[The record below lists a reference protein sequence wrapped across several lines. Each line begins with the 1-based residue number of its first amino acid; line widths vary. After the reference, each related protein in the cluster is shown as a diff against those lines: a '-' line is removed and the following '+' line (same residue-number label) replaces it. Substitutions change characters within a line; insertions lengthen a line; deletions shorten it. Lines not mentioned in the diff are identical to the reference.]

1 MGHSTQET
9 KKMAIRI
16 MEAVKSIYPE
26 LAEISKQTDFQITI
40 EGDKKGVYLEFSMDW
55 DPTAD
60 PDDGKIRREPI
71 EAEDIDSSSLRIDEG
86 EKELIKRALEVCD
99 GNRKEAAKRL
109 GFSERTLHR
118 KIKEYKL

>member
-1 MGHSTQET
+1 MGQATQQT
-9 KKMAIRI
+9 KEMAIRI

-60 PDDGKIRREPI
+60 PEPEAVEI
-71 EAEDIDSSSLRIDEG
+71 EAGVQVEDE
-86 EKELIKRALEVCD
+86 EKERMKKALQEAKGNKKKAAELLGISDRSFKRKMVKYNIID
-99 GNRKEAAKRL
+99 
-109 GFSERTLHR
+109 
-118 KIKEYKL
+118 

>member
-60 PDDGKIRREPI
+60 PDDDKIRHEPI
-71 EAEDIDSSSLRIDEG
+71 EVEDIDENLHIDEG

>member
-1 MGHSTQET
+1 MGQATQKT
-9 KKMAIRI
+9 KEVAIRI

-60 PDDGKIRREPI
+60 HEHKDVEVEACVDIEEATKKRFRE
-71 EAEDIDSSSLRIDEG
+71 
-86 EKELIKRALEVCD
+86 ALQQAK
-99 GNRKEAAKRL
+99 GNKKKAAAML
-109 GFSERTLHR
+109 GVSERTLHK
-118 KIKEYKL
+118 KIIEWNLID

>member
-1 MGHSTQET
+1 
-9 KKMAIRI
+9 

-60 PDDGKIRREPI
+60 PEHEVVDVEAGVDI
-71 EAEDIDSSSLRIDEG
+71 EEEAKERFKKALQQAKGNKKKAAEL
-86 EKELIKRALEVCD
+86 
-99 GNRKEAAKRL
+99 L
-109 GFSERTLHR
+109 GISERTFH
-118 KIKEYKL
+118 KKMIKWNLID

>member
-60 PDDGKIRREPI
+60 PEPEAVDI
-71 EAEDIDSSSLRIDEG
+71 EEG
-86 EKELIKRALEVCD
+86 VQIADKEKELMKKALQEAKGNKKKAAELMGISDRSFKRKMVKYNILD
-99 GNRKEAAKRL
+99 
-109 GFSERTLHR
+109 
-118 KIKEYKL
+118 